1 MNERANVPAVEIA
14 FRTDPGRDP
23 EKQVN
28 EDSAAHVET
37 ALGLLAVVC
46 DGMGGHA
53 GGKEA
58 SELAVKTIVEL
69 VQGAPPVTKPRDALR
84 VAIEE
89 ANRRVWSM
97 PTSESGHRPGSTVVA
112 ALVHAGGADI
122 AHVGDSR
129 IYFVH
134 AGAIAQVTKD
144 HSMVQQ
150 MVEHNIIRAEDAASH
165 PDANKIL
172 RALGIAKEVE
182 VELRPEPIPY
192 VTGDVLVLCSDGLS
206 DLVGPA
212 EILDTAGGKPAQQ
225 AAGQLVDLANARGG
239 HDNIT
244 AMVLRMKAS
253 AAASES
259 ATLVKTVQLTAHV
272 PPDRASGPRGT
283 QMAPAHPGHAGHPAM
298 PAGGTHMMPAVTP
311 VGGNPPVS
319 SVVGIPPAPNR
330 PSETGSG
337 RSRAPLA
344 IGIGLAFV
352 ALAIAGVL
360 VWTLNKPKHVNVPIV
375 ASDAGARDAAASSES
390 DGDGSVPTDVTP
402 VPPLTNPSGSAAKWW
417 LDPDA
422 SPPNGEPR
430 ACATARWAKKS
441 GKPAATV
448 SALERQCREA
458 GGTL

>member
-1 MNERANVPAVEIA
+1 MTERANVPAVEIA

-28 EDSAAHVET
+28 EDSARHVET

-69 VQGAPPVTKPRDALR
+69 VQSAPPMTKPRDALR

-97 PTSESGHRPGSTVVA
+97 PTNESGHRPGSTVVA
-112 ALVHAGGADI
+112 ALVHPGGADI

-129 IYFVH
+129 IYLVH

-172 RALGIAKEVE
+172 RALGIAKDVE

-192 VTGDVLVLCSDGLS
+192 VAGDVLVLCSDGLS

-253 AAASES
+253 AAVSES
-259 ATLVKTVQLTAHV
+259 ATLVKTVQLTAHAV

-283 QMAPAHPGHAGHPAM
+283 QMAPAHAAM
-298 PAGGTHMMPAVTP
+298 PAGGTHMMPAATP

-319 SVVGIPPAPNR
+319 AVVGIPPAPNR
-330 PSETGSG
+330 PSEAGAG

-344 IGIGLAFV
+344 IGIGLALI

-360 VWTLNKPKHVNVPIV
+360 VWTLNQPKHVNVPIV
-375 ASDAGARDAAASSES
+375 ANDAGMRDAAASTDSNE
-390 DGDGSVPTDVTP
+390 DASVTTDVTP
-402 VPPLTNPSGSAAKWW
+402 VPPLTSPSGSAAKWW

-430 ACATARWAKKS
+430 ECARARWAKKA
-441 GKPAATV
+441 GKPANLVETYEKA
-448 SALERQCREA
+448 CRAA
-458 GGTL
+458 GGSL